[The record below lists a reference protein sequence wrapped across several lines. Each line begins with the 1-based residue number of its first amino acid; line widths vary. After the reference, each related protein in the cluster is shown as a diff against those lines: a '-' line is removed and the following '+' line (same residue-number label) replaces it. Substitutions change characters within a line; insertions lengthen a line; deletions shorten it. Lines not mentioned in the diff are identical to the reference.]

1 MFLKKI
7 RSLNK
12 LVRNLKYIEDRVENA
27 NILLGNLKS
36 DLNNNKKIKNLS
48 ETEFKVFSQWGEDG
62 IIDYLIENLFLKND
76 HMFIEI
82 GVENYLESNTRYL
95 LIKRNWKGLLI
106 EKSQEDVEFIKK
118 DSIYWK
124 HDLTVLNAFVT
135 KKNINELI
143 LENINSSKKIGLLS
157 IDIDGNDYWIWE
169 ALNSITPCIVVIE
182 YSSRLGK
189 DNSEV
194 IPKIYDEQFE
204 RAKYHY
210 SNIVYGAS
218 LKALIELADK
228 KNYFFAGSNSAGTN
242 AFFIRKDLQNEKIKP
257 VSLEEGFVESKI
269 RESRDK
275 EGKKIFLSLEEEK
288 KIIESLK

>member
-7 RSLNK
+7 RSLIK

-27 NILLGNLKS
+27 NILLGNIKS
-36 DLNNNKKIKNLS
+36 DLNNNKKIKNLN
-48 ETEFKVFSQWGEDG
+48 EVEFKVFSQWGEDG

-76 HMFIEI
+76 YIFIEI

-95 LIKRNWKGLLI
+95 LIKRNWTGLLI

-143 LENINSSKKIGLLS
+143 LANINNPKKIGLLS

-169 ALNSITPCIVVIE
+169 ALNSITPSVVVIE

-189 DNSEV
+189 ENSEV

-204 RAKYHY
+204 RTKYHY
-210 SNIVYGAS
+210 SNIAYGAS
-218 LKALIELADK
+218 LKALIELANQ

-257 VSLEEGFVESKI
+257 VSLEEGFVQSKI
-269 RESRDK
+269 RESRNK

>member
-7 RSLNK
+7 RSLIK

-169 ALNSITPCIVVIE
+169 AINSITPCIVVIE
-182 YSSRLGK
+182 YLSRLGK

-257 VSLEEGFVESKI
+257 VSLEEGFVQSKI

>member
-7 RSLNK
+7 RSLIK
-12 LVRNLKYIEDRVENA
+12 LVKNLKYIEDRIENA
-27 NILLGNLKS
+27 NMLLGNIKS

-76 HMFIEI
+76 HIFIEI

-95 LIKRNWKGLLI
+95 LIKRNWRGLLI

-143 LENINSSKKIGLLS
+143 LENINSKNIGLLS

-182 YSSRLGK
+182 YSSRFGK

-204 RAKYHY
+204 RVKYHY

-257 VSLEEGFVESKI
+257 VSLEEGFVQSKI
-269 RESRDK
+269 RESRNK
-275 EGKKIFLSLEEEK
+275 EGKKIFLSLEDEK
-288 KIIESLK
+288 KILKNLK

>member
-7 RSLNK
+7 RNLIK

-36 DLNNNKKIKNLS
+36 DLNNNKKIKNLN

-169 ALNSITPCIVVIE
+169 AINSITPCIVVIE

-204 RAKYHY
+204 RTKYHY

>member
-7 RSLNK
+7 RTLIK
-12 LVRNLKYIEDRVENA
+12 LVRNFKYIEDRVENA
-27 NILLGNLKS
+27 NILLGNIKS
-36 DLNNNKKIKNLS
+36 DLNNNKKIKNLN
-48 ETEFKVFSQWGEDG
+48 EVEFKVFSQWGEDG

-76 HMFIEI
+76 HIFIEI

-95 LIKRNWKGLLI
+95 LIKRNWTGLLI

-143 LENINSSKKIGLLS
+143 LANIHSSKKIGLLS

-169 ALNSITPCIVVIE
+169 ALNAINPCIVVIE

-189 DNSEV
+189 DNYEV

-204 RAKYHY
+204 RTKYHY
-210 SNIVYGAS
+210 SNIAYGAS
-218 LKALIELADK
+218 LKALIELANK

-242 AFFIRKDLQNEKIKP
+242 AFFIRKDLQNEKIEP
-257 VSLEEGFVESKI
+257 VSLEEGFVQSKI